1 MLWEV
6 RQIDAICED
15 NNWIWNSSI
24 LVLVFEFNAREGNRN
39 VIRAFYRALKKYGIV
54 FKPGRVFC
62 VDDGN
67 ILEILDRKT
76 KEPLF
81 AAIPY
86 EY

>member
-24 LVLVFEFNAREGNRN
+24 SVFEFNVREGNPN
-39 VIRAFYRALKKYGIV
+39 VIRAFYRALKKYGVV
-54 FKPGRVFC
+54 FKPGRVLC
-62 VDDGN
+62 IDDGD

-81 AAIPY
+81 AAIPC